1 MHQHTRRLAVVIGG
15 SVFTAFAFIAAC
27 SSENPAQKPTVGGT
41 EAKVDG
47 GPSRPNLPSGDKDG
61 GNGGDNGGENK
72 ADASDAGANCDGAPK
87 LLNTDSGVFC
97 FGAGSCAEGTV
108 CCSDEKS
115 PDGGFAAPRCAS
127 AGSCNF
133 AADAGGLEWQC
144 TKSDHCPNSGEACCV
159 TAGTGGPPQAQV
171 DTKFPGCGTFFNSGN
186 PFFVGGSRCRDNGCN
201 AGELTLCASDGECE
215 APTKCRPFKLAGRFT
230 GVCK

>member
-27 SSENPAQKPTVGGT
+27 SSENTAQKPSP
-41 EAKVDG
+41 ASPVDG
-47 GPSRPNLPSGDKDG
+47 SKPDTGKPSPNPDG
-61 GNGGDNGGENK
+61 GDPDDPSP
-72 ADASDAGANCDGAPK
+72 DASDAAANCDGAPK
-87 LLNTDSGVFC
+87 LLDTDGGVFC

-108 CCSDEKS
+108 CCSDEKNAT
-115 PDGGFAAPRCAS
+115 GGFADPRCAS

-133 AADAGGLEWQC
+133 APDAGGLEWQC
-144 TKSDHCPNSGEACCV
+144 TKSAHCPNSGEACCV
-159 TAGTGGPPQAQV
+159 TAGTGGSPQAQV

-201 AGELTLCASDGECE
+201 AGELTLCARDEECE
-215 APTKCRPFKLAGRFT
+215 APAKCRPFKLAGRFT